1 MPESEFPIENP
12 TEELPLVTYNRSII
26 TLDTEDQIPCNGD
39 RCIVYIKDTKTIELK
54 NCTK

>member
-12 TEELPLVTYNRSII
+12 TEELPLTTYNRSII